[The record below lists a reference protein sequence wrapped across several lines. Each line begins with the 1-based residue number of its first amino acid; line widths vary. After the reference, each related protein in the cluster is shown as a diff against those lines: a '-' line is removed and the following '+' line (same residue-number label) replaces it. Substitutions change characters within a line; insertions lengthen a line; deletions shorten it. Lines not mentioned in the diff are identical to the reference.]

1 MKKLIA
7 VLLSLICILSVAGC
21 SHQDA
26 SEYIVEENGLQYLI
40 LPESGERVLVYPD
53 DEVYLDDIDLEML
66 KNAEPILRE
75 KAAQYEEYGAPTFGF
90 KFEDDRFYL
99 LAQVYTEPVS
109 ECGNRNYEI
118 FQEPIS
124 RVVKN

>member
-7 VLLSLICILSVAGC
+7 VLLSLVFIFSFAGC

-26 SEYIVEENGLQYLI
+26 SEYIVEENGMQYLI
-40 LPESGERVLVYPD
+40 LPESGERVPVYHD
-53 DEVYLDDIDLEML
+53 DKVYLDDIDLEML

-90 KFEDDRFYL
+90 KFEDDRLYL
-99 LAQVYTEPVS
+99 WAHVYTEPAS
-109 ECGNRNYEI
+109 WCGNRNYDV

-124 RVVKN
+124 RVVKP

>member
-1 MKKLIA
+1 VFLF
-7 VLLSLICILSVAGC
+7 VLSFASC

-66 KNAEPILRE
+66 KNAEPILKE
-75 KAAQYEEYGAPTFGF
+75 KTEPYKEYGEPTYGF
-90 KFEDDRFYL
+90 RFEDGRLYL
-99 LAQVYTEPVS
+99 LAQVYTEPAGW
-109 ECGNRNYEI
+109 CGNRNYEV

-124 RVVKN
+124 RVVRN

>member
-1 MKKLIA
+1 MKKCIA
-7 VLLSLICILSVAGC
+7 MLLVFLFVLSFASC

-66 KNAEPILRE
+66 KNAEPILKE
-75 KAAQYEEYGAPTFGF
+75 KTEPYKEYGEPTYGF
-90 KFEDDRFYL
+90 RFEDGRLYL
-99 LAQVYTEPVS
+99 LAQVYTEPAGW
-109 ECGNRNYEI
+109 CGNRNYEV

-124 RVVKN
+124 RVVRN